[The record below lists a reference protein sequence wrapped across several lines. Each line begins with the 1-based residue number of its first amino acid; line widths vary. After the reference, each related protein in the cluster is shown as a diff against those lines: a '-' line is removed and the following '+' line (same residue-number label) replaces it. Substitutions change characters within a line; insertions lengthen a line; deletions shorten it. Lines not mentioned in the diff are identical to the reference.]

1 MANPLNVLDVII
13 IIVLFMSIFFGIL
26 KGLVRELLSL
36 AFFAI
41 AVALAF
47 LFYND
52 VGTMLLKYISDKEVA
67 KFTGFIVIFTTV
79 LIIGSI
85 VTYYVK
91 KVFVVGPL
99 KPIDRILGG
108 VFGLLRGILISGVI
122 VFGLIAFPVNDKLV
136 LKSQLSP
143 YVMKTIDV
151 FYKLLPG
158 KYQEKIKFIKMNKN
172 ERQKNS

>member
-13 IIVLFMSIFFGIL
+13 IIVLFMSIFFGII

-41 AVALAF
+41 AVVLAF

-108 VFGLLRGILISGVI
+108 VFGLIRGILISGVI

-151 FYKLLPG
+151 FYNLLPG
-158 KYQEKIKFIKMNKN
+158 KYQEKIKFIKTGKN